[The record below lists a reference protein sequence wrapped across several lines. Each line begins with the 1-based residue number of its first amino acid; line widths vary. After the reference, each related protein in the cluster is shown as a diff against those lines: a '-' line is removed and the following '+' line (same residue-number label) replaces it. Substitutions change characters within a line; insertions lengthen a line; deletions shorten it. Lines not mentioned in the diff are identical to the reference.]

1 MTCPGVTERV
11 SGRHQDLSTES
22 HSEESRCVT
31 ARLRQVP
38 LTHTARGSQDRQ
50 VPYFFPPGMR
60 AGSEGSGRVL
70 APGRPSSPRR
80 GTGAGREGCPRPW
93 TSDCRPAPP
102 RSPSDPCPAPGPH
115 HRRSRLARSGSSA
128 RVAAVPGA
136 REEAEGG
143 AGPARSGRGARLL

>member
-11 SGRHQDLSTES
+11 SGRHQDISTES
-22 HSEESRCVT
+22 HSESQCVT

-38 LTHTARGSQDRQ
+38 LTHWARGSQDRQ
-50 VPYFFPPGMR
+50 LRTFPPGMH

-80 GTGAGREGCPRPW
+80 GTGAGREGRPRPW
-93 TSDCRPAPP
+93 TSDCRPAPS
-102 RSPSDPCPAPGPH
+102 RSPSVPCPAPGPH
-115 HRRSRLARSGSSA
+115 HRRCRLARSSSSA
-128 RVAAVPGA
+128 QVAAVPGA

-143 AGPARSGRGARLL
+143 AGPARRGRGARLL